1 MFVLCQFGQAAQH
14 AHGDRGVVGAI
25 VLGRQ
30 AVGVHVRHPAHQ
42 FFPAAPADVIIAQ
55 QLAAEAG
62 VGDVLEDDVGIGQGH
77 VDARDFLQTQ
87 RDGAAHSR
95 DQVRRQG
102 I

>member
-30 AVGVHVRHPAHQ
+30 AVGIHVRHPAHQ
-42 FFPAAPADVIIAQ
+42 FFPTALADVIIAQ

-77 VDARDFLQTQ
+77 VDARDFL
-87 RDGAAHSR
+87 
-95 DQVRRQG
+95 
-102 I
+102 